1 MAAIEGVVFTESLE
15 SVQVLWEEENYVSF
29 GVVDEVGEDAPVAD
43 GNTLDAAV
51 DAFEGWGAA
60 NQAGADE
67 EQFAFYFFEDGAEFY
82 FEVED
87 TASIWATQGAVAGA
101 AGNVETAEFAFV
113 GAVTLTAATSVI
125 VASLLF

>member
-1 MAAIEGVVFTESLE
+1 LEAA
-15 SVQVLWEEENYVSF
+15 
-29 GVVDEVGEDAPVAD
+29 A
-43 GNTLDAAV
+43 
-51 DAFEGWGAA
+51 DAFEGWGAE
-60 NQAGADE
+60 NQAGDDE
-67 EQFAFYFFEDGAEFY
+67 EQFAFYFFEDGADFY
-82 FEVED
+82 FEAED

>member
-1 MAAIEGVVFTESLE
+1 MEAA
-15 SVQVLWEEENYVSF
+15 
-29 GVVDEVGEDAPVAD
+29 A
-43 GNTLDAAV
+43 

-60 NQAGADE
+60 NQAGDDE

-87 TASIWATQGAVAGA
+87 TASIWATQGAVAEA